1 MPNASDRSTT
11 PLAPLSA
18 EKKPPR
24 IPPVDSDFFQLF
36 STLTPEER
44 SLRNRVR
51 EFAESFRPVLA
62 EAWEKAELPA
72 GTIDRFK
79 TTDFVAHMH
88 RPEDD
93 GTGRYDS
100 VIDGLVTMELAR
112 VDASLATLVGVQSG
126 LAMGSIKL
134 CGSEEQRNEWL
145 PRMRRWEVTGSF
157 GLTEPDVGS
166 AVAGGLTT
174 TCVRDGDRWRI
185 NGAKRWIGNATF
197 ANITIVWARDV
208 ADNQV
213 KGFIVDTRS
222 PGFTATKMQGKIAQ
236 RINQN
241 ADISIENVQ
250 VPESRRLQRANSFAD
265 TARVLSATRAGVAWI
280 AVGCAMGAY
289 EHALAYTQ
297 RRSQFGKKLAE
308 FQLIQRMLVTMLG
321 QLTAMQTLA
330 LRVSRMQQEGTVR
343 DQHTSLAKQYCAA
356 RCREVVALAR
366 ESLGGNGI
374 LLDHDVAR
382 YFADA
387 EAIYSYEGTNDINT
401 LIVGRAITGYGA
413 FV

>member
-1 MPNASDRSTT
+1 MAGDSTGMPNPIDRASDRR
-11 PLAPLSA
+11 PL
-18 EKKPPR
+18 
-24 IPPVDSDFFQLF
+24 PPVDSDFFQLF
-36 STLTPEER
+36 STLTADEED
-44 SLRNRVR
+44 LRRRAR

-62 EAWEKAELPA
+62 EAWEAGELPP
-72 GTIDRFK
+72 GLIERFRR
-79 TTDFVAHMH
+79 TDFVARMH
-88 RPEDD
+88 PEEDD
-93 GTGRYDS
+93 STGRYDS
-100 VIDGLVTMELAR
+100 VVDGLVTMELAR

-126 LAMGSIKL
+126 LAMGAIKL
-134 CGSEEQRNEWL
+134 CGSADQRSEWL
-145 PRMRRWEVTGSF
+145 PRMRRWEVIGSF

-166 AVAGGLTT
+166 GVAGGLTT
-174 TCVRDGDRWRI
+174 TCVQQGDSWTL

-197 ANITIVWARDV
+197 ADITVVWARDL

-213 KGFIVDTRS
+213 KGFIVDTSS
-222 PGFTATKMQGKIAQ
+222 PGFTVTKMRGKIAQ

-241 ADISIENVQ
+241 ADIRIDNVR
-250 VPESRRLQRANSFAD
+250 VPESRRLERANSFAD

-289 EHALAYTQ
+289 EHALAYSQ
-297 RRSQFGKKLAE
+297 IRSQFGKRLAE
-308 FQLIQRMLVTMLG
+308 FQLIQRMLVTMVG
-321 QLTAMQTLA
+321 HLTAMQTMA
-330 LRVSRMQQEGTVR
+330 LRVSRMQQAGVVR

-374 LLDHDVAR
+374 LLEYDVAR
-382 YFADA
+382 FFADA

-401 LIVGRAITGYGA
+401 LIVGRAITGFSA